1 MKIIN
6 KLVDKLFIKQWN
18 VGIAKNTFSSV
29 LDIQIEKLDF
39 KWLTINDLSI
49 LFADPFI
56 YKKNDNYYI
65 FYEKYNYFNDYGVIA
80 LTILNNNFDVIYES
94 DLLDTQNHLSYP
106 FIFNH
111 NDELFILPESS
122 KGNDGS
128 QYMYEFNFS
137 NNTLHNKKLLI
148 EYNRLL
154 DGTLLF
160 HDNKYWLFSTKR
172 GKKSNSD
179 LLIHYSKTFD
189 FGYISHSSN
198 PVKVDNVGTRPAG
211 NFIIENGV
219 IYRPSQNN
227 SFYYGKSIILNKI
240 EILNESQFKEI
251 PVKEIFAPQNCKY
264 NFGIHTINISNDVIV
279 IDGLRRI
286 FNPFKKII
294 FFFIRKLFRK

>member
-1 MKIIN
+1 MNIIN
-6 KLVDKLFIKQWN
+6 KLFDKLFIKQWN
-18 VGIAKNTFSSV
+18 VGIAKNTFNSV
-29 LDIQIEKLDF
+29 FDIQIEKLDF
-39 KWLTINDLSI
+39 KWLSINDLSI

-56 YKKNDNYYI
+56 YKKNDSYYI

-128 QYMYEFNFS
+128 QYIYQFNFS

-219 IYRPSQNN
+219 IYRPAQNN
-227 SFYYGKSIILNKI
+227 GFYYGKSITLNKI
-240 EILNESQFKEI
+240 EILNESQFKET
-251 PVKEIFAPQNCKY
+251 PVRKFVSSKLKKY
-264 NFGIHTINISNDVIV
+264 NFGIHTINISDDVIV
-279 IDGLRRI
+279 IDGLRRV
-286 FNPFKKII
+286 FNPLKKISMFLI
-294 FFFIRKLFRK
+294 ARFKSS